1 MNSTELKT
9 HLQTIMRGDI
19 AEHLRTVHGIA
30 EPPKTKQAQ
39 AKLHAAQDHTD
50 TPADKPAAKPAAKPA
65 QGKPAAPARRRPATT
80 VKPAAAKPAAKPQP
94 AQDARSQAD
103 ASVLAGVTRKQGE
116 PAAANQPRPKPPA
129 RRKVQDAPLKPTTR
143 SKPAAAKP
151 TTRKPASKPAAKSEP
166 VAAASNGTS
175 PREHNQELARRL
187 ADLVAKEFAD
197 SSTDD
202 QIKVANWLHALP
214 TGGAGWQ
221 RYWPQGFARPTS
233 AGWRVPEGESLPQ

>member
-19 AEHLRTVHGIA
+19 GAHLASAHGLTDI
-30 EPPKTKQAQ
+30 PKTKQAQ

-50 TPADKPAAKPAAKPA
+50 TPADKPAAKPASKPA
-65 QGKPAAPARRRPATT
+65 QAGKPAAPARRRPATT
-80 VKPAAAKPAAKPQP
+80 VKQQP

-103 ASVLAGVTRKQGE
+103 VSVLAGVTRKPGE
-116 PAAANQPRPKPPA
+116 QPAANQPRPKPPA
-129 RRKVQDAPLKPTTR
+129 RKRTQDAPLPGDGKPAAR
-143 SKPAAAKP
+143 KPAAAKP
-151 TTRKPASKPAAKSEP
+151 TTRKPAAAKPAAKPEP
-166 VAAASNGTS
+166 QPAANGAS

-202 QIKVANWLHALP
+202 QVKVANWLHALP